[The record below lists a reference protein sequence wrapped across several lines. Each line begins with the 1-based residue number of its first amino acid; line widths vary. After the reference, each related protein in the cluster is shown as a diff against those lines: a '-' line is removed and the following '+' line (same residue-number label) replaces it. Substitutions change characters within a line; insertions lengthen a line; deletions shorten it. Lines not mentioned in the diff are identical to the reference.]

1 MSKMFSFLLAIGI
14 TSIAGA
20 YAQQPPVNPNAPS
33 NPAVTTPAAP
43 APAAM
48 PGANS
53 FTEGQAK
60 LRIENDGYTAV
71 TGLNKDANGIWQAT
85 ATKGG
90 QNVHVSVD
98 YQGNIVAR

>member
-1 MSKMFSFLLAIGI
+1 MSKRLAFLLAMGVS
-14 TSIAGA
+14 SISGV
-20 YAQQPPVNPNAPS
+20 YAQQPPVNPNAPAM
-33 NPAVTTPAAP
+33 PAVTTPAP
-43 APAAM
+43 PIPAAV

-71 TGLNKDANGIWQAT
+71 TGLKKDENGIWQAT

-90 QNVHVSVD
+90 QNLKVSVD